1 MAKRV
6 LLVDDDPDSVKY
18 LAAIL
23 HNHGYESVHAYD
35 GNEGLRKVKQLAP
48 DLIVLDVMMPKKSGL
63 LLCSELKTDER
74 YKHIPVLM
82 LTGVSSILQ
91 GLESSDDN
99 TDGSIDDVLLV
110 ALKKKIRGLR
120 EQGLISPEM
129 FVDKPV
135 DPDAFIAKVRQL
147 IGS

>member
-99 TDGSIDDVLLV
+99 TDGSIDDVLLA